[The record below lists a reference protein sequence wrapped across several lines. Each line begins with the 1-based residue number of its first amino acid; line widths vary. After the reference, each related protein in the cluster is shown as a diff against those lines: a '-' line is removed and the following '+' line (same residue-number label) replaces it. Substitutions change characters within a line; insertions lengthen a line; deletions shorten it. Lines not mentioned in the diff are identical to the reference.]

1 MEGKAGRRIMVL
13 EYDFSESNGSKIKV
27 VGVGGAGGNAINRM
41 IRSGFSGVEFIA
53 INTDAQALE
62 TSRADLK
69 IQIGRKLTRG
79 LGAGAD
85 PEIGRKAFEEDS
97 EPTRQVL
104 EGANIVFITCGM
116 GGGTGTGASPLIA
129 KEARDQGALTIGMVT
144 KPFTFE
150 GQLRNSRATS
160 GIHQMR
166 DFVDTLIVIPNNR
179 LLGMVDRSTPLND
192 AFMKAD
198 EVLLSATKGIS
209 DLILI
214 PGLVNLDFADIKTI
228 MLDAGEALMGTGM
241 ASGDNRGEIAARMAL
256 QSPLLE
262 EISIE
267 GARGVLVNVTGGS
280 GMTLFDVSMAT
291 ETVCEAAVSGANI
304 IFGAVVDD
312 SLNDKLLVTVIA
324 TGFGKARKSDDPG
337 EEIDLFGF
345 KTEGGKRIRTRR
357 VRPKR
362 QILDRVT
369 SPNYVEEDLR
379 VPTFIRNVSEN
390 DN

>member
-1 MEGKAGRRIMVL
+1 MVF

-27 VGVGGAGGNAINRM
+27 VGIGGAGGNAINRM

-85 PEIGRKAFEEDS
+85 PEIGRKAFEEDPK
-97 EPTRQVL
+97 PTRQVL

-116 GGGTGTGASPLIA
+116 GGGTGTGASPLVA

-150 GQLRNSRATS
+150 GQLRNSRANS

-228 MLDAGEALMGTGM
+228 MLDA
-241 ASGDNRGEIAARMAL
+241 
-256 QSPLLE
+256 
-262 EISIE
+262 
-267 GARGVLVNVTGGS
+267 
-280 GMTLFDVSMAT
+280 
-291 ETVCEAAVSGANI
+291 
-304 IFGAVVDD
+304 
-312 SLNDKLLVTVIA
+312 
-324 TGFGKARKSDDPG
+324 
-337 EEIDLFGF
+337 
-345 KTEGGKRIRTRR
+345 
-357 VRPKR
+357 
-362 QILDRVT
+362 
-369 SPNYVEEDLR
+369 
-379 VPTFIRNVSEN
+379 
-390 DN
+390 